1 MTKEKWYRLVY
12 DVLRPIGALLYPQ
25 KFYGLE
31 NIPEGPAILCAPHSN
46 VADPI
51 LISLALGRKTYVHH
65 LAKAESKTM
74 FIFGW
79 LMKKAGS
86 IFVKRGERDIDSF
99 KQCMRVLKAGEKL
112 IVFPEGTR
120 VHGDAVVEPKS
131 GVSIWLC
138 VCMCR
143 SYRYIPARQED
154 LSRGADRD
162 RASRIIRSWATTVI
176 MTGWRTSLWNAS
188 GHSSRRNERVAA
200 KYILARSAGF
210 CFGVERSIRMA
221 EEALGSRRVPV
232 SR

>member
-51 LISLALGRKTYVHH
+51 LISFALGRKTYVHH

-120 VHGDAVVEPKS
+120 VREGDVSHPHVGAVTFA
-131 GVSIWLC
+131 
-138 VCMCR
+138 CR
-143 SYRYIPARQED
+143 TDAPIVPA
-154 LSRGADRD
+154 
-162 RASRIIRSWATTVI
+162 
-176 MTGWRTSLWNAS
+176 
-188 GHSSRRNERVAA
+188 
-200 KYILARSAGF
+200 
-210 CFGVERSIRMA
+210 
-221 EEALGSRRVPV
+221 
-232 SR
+232 

>member
-51 LISLALGRKTYVHH
+51 LISFALGRKTYVHH

-86 IFVKRGERDIDSF
+86 IFVKRGERDIEF
-99 KQCMRVLKAGEKL
+99 LQAVHARTQGGGEAHRVPG
-112 IVFPEGTR
+112 
-120 VHGDAVVEPKS
+120 GDARARR
-131 GVSIWLC
+131 
-138 VCMCR
+138 CR
-143 SYRYIPARQED
+143 RRTEIRRDPYGCAYACTDRTGIYPARQKD

-162 RASRIIRSWATTVI
+162 RRAV
-176 MTGWRTSLWNAS
+176 LS
-188 GHSSRRNERVAA
+188 GAGRPHRDYDR
-200 KYILARSAGF
+200 LARELM
-210 CFGVERSIRMA
+210 ERIWA
-221 EEALGSRRVPV
+221 LKPEE
-232 SR
+232 

>member
-51 LISLALGRKTYVHH
+51 LISFALGRKTYVHH

-131 GVSIWLC
+131 GVIQ
-138 VCMCR
+138 
-143 SYRYIPARQED
+143 I
-154 LSRGADRD
+154 G
-162 RASRIIRSWATTVI
+162 RASCR
-176 MTGWRTSLWNAS
+176 
-188 GHSSRRNERVAA
+188 ERV
-200 KYILARSAGF
+200 
-210 CFGVERSIRMA
+210 
-221 EEALGSRRVPV
+221 
-232 SR
+232 

>member
-51 LISLALGRKTYVHH
+51 LISFALGRKTYVHH

-99 KQCMRVLKAGEKL
+99 KQCMRVLKAGEPYY
-112 IVFPEGTR
+112 PEL
-120 VHGDAVVEPKS
+120 GDH
-131 GVSIWLC
+131 
-138 VCMCR
+138 R
-143 SYRYIPARQED
+143 DY
-154 LSRGADRD
+154 DR
-162 RASRIIRSWATTVI
+162 
-176 MTGWRTSLWNAS
+176 
-188 GHSSRRNERVAA
+188 
-200 KYILARSAGF
+200 LARELM
-210 CFGVERSIRMA
+210 ERIWA
-221 EEALGSRRVPV
+221 LKPEE
-232 SR
+232 

>member
-51 LISLALGRKTYVHH
+51 LISFALGRKTYVHH

-120 VHGDAVVEPKS
+120 VREGDVSHPHVGAVTFA
-131 GVSIWLC
+131 
-138 VCMCR
+138 CR
-143 SYRYIPARQED
+143 TDAPIVPVFLTRKKRFWAPLTLVFGEAYHPQFEGRRPSSDELEHLTQEMMD
-154 LSRGADRD
+154 
-162 RASRIIRSWATTVI
+162 
-176 MTGWRTSLWNAS
+176 
-188 GHSSRRNERVAA
+188 
-200 KYILARSAGF
+200 KCY
-210 CFGVERSIRMA
+210 
-221 EEALGSRRVPV
+221 ALGGMQCPSA
-232 SR
+232 

>member
-51 LISLALGRKTYVHH
+51 LISFALGRKTYVHH

-99 KQCMRVLKAGEKL
+99 KQCMRVLKRAARGGQAPHL
-112 IVFPEGTR
+112 PG
-120 VHGDAVVEPKS
+120 GDARARR
-131 GVSIWLC
+131 
-138 VCMCR
+138 CR
-143 SYRYIPARQED
+143 RRTEIRRDPYGCAYACADRTGIYSARQED

-162 RASRIIRSWATTVI
+162 RRAV
-176 MTGWRTSLWNAS
+176 LS
-188 GHSSRRNERVAA
+188 G
-200 KYILARSAGF
+200 AG
-210 CFGVERSIRMA
+210 R
-221 EEALGSRRVPV
+221 PP
-232 SR
+232 

>member
-31 NIPEGPAILCAPHSN
+31 NIPKGPAILCAPHSN

-51 LISLALGRKTYVHH
+51 LISFALGRKTYVHH

-131 GVSIWLC
+131 GV
-138 VCMCR
+138 R
-143 SYRYIPARQED
+143 S
-154 LSRGADRD
+154 
-162 RASRIIRSWATTVI
+162 
-176 MTGWRTSLWNAS
+176 
-188 GHSSRRNERVAA
+188 
-200 KYILARSAGF
+200 
-210 CFGVERSIRMA
+210 
-221 EEALGSRRVPV
+221 VPV
-232 SR
+232 SCYLYRPSAR

>member
-12 DVLRPIGALLYPQ
+12 DVLLPIGALLYPQ

-51 LISLALGRKTYVHH
+51 LISFALGRKTYVHH

-131 GVSIWLC
+131 GVIHMA
-138 VCMCR
+138 VRMHVPIVPV
-143 SYRYIPARQED
+143 YIP
-154 LSRGADRD
+154 RD
-162 RASRIIRSWATTVI
+162 KKIFHEVPTVIGEPYYPELGDPTVI
-176 MTGWRTSLWNAS
+176 MTGWHAS
-188 GHSSRRNERVAA
+188 
-200 KYILARSAGF
+200 
-210 CFGVERSIRMA
+210 
-221 EEALGSRRVPV
+221 
-232 SR
+232 

>member
-51 LISLALGRKTYVHH
+51 LISFALRRKTYVHH

-131 GVSIWLC
+131 GVIHMA
-138 VCMCR
+138 VRMHVPIVPV
-143 SYRYIPARQED
+143 YIP
-154 LSRGADRD
+154 RD
-162 RASRIIRSWATTVI
+162 KKIFHEVPTVI
-176 MTGWRTSLWNAS
+176 GKPYYPELGDHRDYD
-188 GHSSRRNERVAA
+188 R
-200 KYILARSAGF
+200 LARELM
-210 CFGVERSIRMA
+210 ERIWA
-221 EEALGSRRVPV
+221 LKPEE
-232 SR
+232 